1 MFLTFELMRQRRAD
15 TASQLHAGRDRDL
28 GYYLPAVDQT
38 ISDSRLSWIQPHFP
52 AADWKLRLQGRQH
65 PAASRYFRFPSRWG
79 SEWISLWNYCVY
91 LGILQKNRLYRFHFT
106 SGGRITV
113 VARFL
118 SRIGFPRIPLDPIH
132 PPQKF
137 PALHARTGCLSRT
150 ARSRSTLCRSGIRS
164 IFTGNRFGII
174 GRSRRLHRTTS
185 YRTSQLTRTFESR
198 KKYWIDL
205 NSFSCFSGKTVLLV
219 HCRIRHVPPRGRTQ
233 SIRSRS
239 TVIFRWTWILRVG
252 QTGY

>member
-79 SEWISLWNYCVY
+79 SEWISFY
-91 LGILQKNRLYRFHFT
+91 GITVFILEFFCKNRLYRFHFT

-113 VARFL
+113 LARFP

-164 IFTGNRFGII
+164 IFTGNRFGFT

-185 YRTSQLTRTFESR
+185 YRTSPLKKAFERNFQLFLTLSLV
-198 KKYWIDL
+198 I
-205 NSFSCFSGKTVLLV
+205 SGKTVLLV
-219 HCRIRHVPPRGRTQ
+219 HCRIRHVSPRGRTQ